1 MELKQA
7 KDYWGY
13 GVIESVGLMRDPLMD
28 GNWLI
33 CLVRSNGDSC
43 GMTTALKE
51 EKTYSTLDSAMREIE
66 RITCRV
72 SSFNVVRNSKRG

>member
-7 KDYWGY
+7 KEYFGY
-13 GVIESVGLMRDPLMD
+13 GVIKSVCLVRDPLIT

-43 GMTTALKE
+43 GMTTAVKG

-66 RITCRV
+66 RITGRV
-72 SSFNVVRNSKRG
+72 SSFTVVDVP